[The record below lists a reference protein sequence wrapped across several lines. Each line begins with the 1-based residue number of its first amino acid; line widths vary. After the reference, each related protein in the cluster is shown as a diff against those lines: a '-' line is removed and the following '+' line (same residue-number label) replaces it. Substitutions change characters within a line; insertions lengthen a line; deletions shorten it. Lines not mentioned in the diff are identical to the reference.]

1 MVWPGANNQLE
12 PIFDISCDINYDLL
26 WNNNIKIIKTNFSA
40 DEPADEPA
48 VDSTKAAPSKAST
61 TQRFF
66 KIPFAR
72 PADEFRG
79 ETQKKNGMW
88 YAHFD
93 GEWIAR
99 QMEIYPDK
107 TPTLMIAGEF
117 SSLSH
122 HFLKTY
128 GHSHFKL

>member
-1 MVWPGANNQLE
+1 
-12 PIFDISCDINYDLL
+12 
-26 WNNNIKIIKTNFSA
+26 
-40 DEPADEPA
+40 
-48 VDSTKAAPSKAST
+48 
-61 TQRFF
+61 
-66 KIPFAR
+66 
-72 PADEFRG
+72 
-79 ETQKKNGMW
+79 MW

-122 HFLKTY
+122 QFLKTY
-128 GHSHFKL
+128 WRSHFKL